1 MRLVGLFAGLFVFWL
16 MLSGLFSPLLIALGV
31 VACLLATAAAWRLN
45 ILDREAQPLE
55 LLRGAVTYWP
65 WLIKEIIKSAWSVT
79 KVVLHPQ
86 LPISPTM
93 TVVKAS
99 QKTPSGIATY
109 ANSITLTPGTLT
121 TGVSGR
127 NLTIHALVKDGALDL
142 ESGGMDRRVSH
153 FEGSA

>member
-1 MRLVGLFAGLFVFWL
+1 MRLVGLFGGLFLFWL

-45 ILDREAQPLE
+45 ILDREGQPLE
-55 LLRGAVTYWP
+55 LLRGAITYWP
-65 WLIKEIIKSAWSVT
+65 WLIMEIIKSAWSVT

-121 TGVSGR
+121 TGVSGH

-142 ESGGMDRRVSH
+142 ESGGMDRRVSQ
-153 FEGSA
+153 FEGAA

>member
-1 MRLVGLFAGLFVFWL
+1 MRLVGLFGGLFLFWL

-45 ILDREAQPLE
+45 ILDREGQPLE
-55 LLRGAVTYWP
+55 LLRGAITYWP
-65 WLIKEIIKSAWSVT
+65 WLIMEIIKSAWSVT

-121 TGVSGR
+121 TGVSGH

-142 ESGGMDRRVSH
+142 ESGGMDRRVSR
-153 FEGSA
+153 FEGAA